1 MGAEFCLGRYNSS
14 FMPFGV
20 YTDRVASLLSCQ
32 INGSSSGDFTT
43 LVGERRRGRGGQG
56 RKRREGEGRGGEGR
70 RGKERRGGEGRG
82 GDGKKQKMEKGGLTS
97 NSQKPVVLATLRP

>member
-14 FMPFGV
+14 FMPFEV

-43 LVGERRRGRGGQG
+43 LVGERRKGRGGQEG
-56 RKRREGEGRGGEGR
+56 RSRKEEEERGGEGR
-70 RGKERRGGEGRG
+70 RWKEAEDGERWC
-82 GDGKKQKMEKGGLTS
+82 
-97 NSQKPVVLATLRP
+97 

>member
-1 MGAEFCLGRYNSS
+1 MEFCLGRYNSS

-43 LVGERRRGRGGQG
+43 LVGERRRGRG
-56 RKRREGEGRGGEGR
+56 EEGRGGEGR
-70 RGKERRGGEGRG
+70 RGGVGERRG

-97 NSQKPVVLATLRP
+97 NSQKPVVLTILRP

>member
-43 LVGERRRGRGGQG
+43 LVGERRRERGGQG
-56 RKRREGEGRGGEGR
+56 RKRRKGEG
-70 RGKERRGGEGRG
+70 RGGEGRG